1 MGGYYAEPQEDATL
15 DNQHPRRHMMFGINC
30 FERKLVWQSREGD
43 DDDGDFGGSIT
54 YLEPVEDYNDVVQQ
68 KRERE
73 LLAQQ
78 IVNQQFDLSSCRTI
92 VELGASVVSLAAAR
106 IQPLHLPTS
115 FGVVA
120 YDFDEIRLR
129 ILQYADCYLNP
140 LQTMQHVRPFQFKQS
155 THIPSLGSDAENSND
170 HHRSPLEL
178 PETTDLVIVTTSM
191 MRHDFYL
198 EENGNDHQAEHN
210 TAERQ
215 QVKILQQ
222 LLHQA
227 TERSIPIVYTAS
239 TNPSFP

>member
-1 MGGYYAEPQEDATL
+1 MGGYYAEPQEDATFV
-15 DNQHPRRHMMFGINC
+15 NQQPRMHMMFGINC

-43 DDDGDFGGSIT
+43 DDYGACGGTIT
-54 YLEPVEDYNDVVQQ
+54 YLEPVEDYNDVEQQ
-68 KRERE
+68 KRD

-78 IVNQQFDLSSCRTI
+78 IVNQQFDLSHCRTI

-115 FGVVA
+115 SGVVA

-140 LQTMQHVRPFQFKQS
+140 PPNDAARPTIPIQTIHLQ
-155 THIPSLGSDAENSND
+155 IPSLGSDAENSND
-170 HHRSPLEL
+170 HVLPLEL
-178 PETTDLVIVTTSM
+178 PDTTDLVIVTTSM
-191 MRHDFYL
+191 MRHGLFLD
-198 EENGNDHQAEHN
+198 ENDDNHKANHN
-210 TAERQ
+210 TAARQ

-239 TNPSFP
+239 TNPPFP

>member
-1 MGGYYAEPQEDATL
+1 M
-15 DNQHPRRHMMFGINC
+15 
-30 FERKLVWQSREGD
+30 WQSREGD

-140 LQTMQHVRPFQFKQS
+140 LPNYAARPTIPIQTIHV
-155 THIPSLGSDAENSND
+155 HIPSLGSDAENSND